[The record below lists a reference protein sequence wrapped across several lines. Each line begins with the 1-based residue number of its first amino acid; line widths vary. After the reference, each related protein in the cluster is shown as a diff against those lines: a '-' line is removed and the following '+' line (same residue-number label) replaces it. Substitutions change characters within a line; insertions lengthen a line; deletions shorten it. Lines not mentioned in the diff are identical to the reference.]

1 MFELKE
7 FQEYFQ
13 KLSKGACT
21 YNALYAYWQEQLFER
36 VMRLFVWKCDPI
48 DQKEIEQRL
57 ILAGH
62 CGITKLA
69 KKYRKHNLSD
79 NDLTAM
85 FGTFFGPTE
94 YNDEWTGYTVR
105 CPIYA
110 GERTIGKNVVV
121 ISNNAERNPV
131 APLIHHYSQLL
142 AHAEVTFIN
151 VLINAR
157 DNSGIPIVSTERQ
170 KQAVLAYQGKKFNG
184 QYSAIAD
191 PGALGVN
198 YTQAMNLQSSLYKEM
213 WETRNNILK
222 EFYSDIGVKAAFEK
236 QSNTIDAEVRSN
248 DSLLLLNI
256 KDMLEYRKR
265 GCEAVNELYGTDWSV
280 KVSDEIDYRAEAKGA
295 TGAVVTEVEKDENDQ

>member
-1 MFELKE
+1 MLELYENKE
-7 FQEYFQ
+7 WFD

-21 YNALYAYWQEQLFER
+21 YNALYGYWREQLFER
-36 VMRLFVWKCDPI
+36 VMRLFVWESDVE
-48 DQKEIEQRL
+48 QKEIEQRL
-57 ILAGH
+57 IIAGH
-62 CGITKLA
+62 CGITKLPR
-69 KKYRKHNLSD
+69 KKE
-79 NDLTAM
+79 LTAM
-85 FGTFFGPTE
+85 FGTFYGVTE
-94 YNDEWTGYTVR
+94 YFDEFKNYTVH

-110 GERTIGKNVVV
+110 GTRTIGKDIAI

-131 APLIHHYSQLL
+131 LPLIHHYAQLL
-142 AHAEVTFIN
+142 AHAEVTFLNI
-151 VLINAR
+151 LINAR

-170 KQAVLAYQGKKFNG
+170 KQAVIQYQGKKFNG

-198 YTQAMNLQSSLYKEM
+198 YTQQTTLNSSLYKEM

-265 GCEAVNELYGTDWSV
+265 GCEAVNKLYGTNWSV
-280 KVSDEIDYRAEAKGA
+280 KVSDEINYRAGEAVPAG
-295 TGAVVTEVEKDENDQ
+295 EVEKTEND

>member
-1 MFELKE
+1 MLELYENKE
-7 FQEYFQ
+7 WFD

-21 YNALYAYWQEQLFER
+21 YNALYGYWREQLFER
-36 VMRLFVWKCDPI
+36 VMRLFVWESDVE
-48 DQKEIEQRL
+48 QKEIEQRL
-57 ILAGH
+57 IIAGH
-62 CGITKLA
+62 CGITKLPR
-69 KKYRKHNLSD
+69 KKE
-79 NDLTAM
+79 LTAM
-85 FGTFFGPTE
+85 FGTFYGVTE
-94 YNDEWTGYTVR
+94 YFDEFKNYTVH

-110 GERTIGKNVVV
+110 GTRTIGKDIAI

-131 APLIHHYSQLL
+131 LPLIHHYAQLL
-142 AHAEVTFIN
+142 AHAEVTFLNI
-151 VLINAR
+151 LINAR

-170 KQAVLAYQGKKFNG
+170 KQAVLQYQGKKFNG

-198 YTQAMNLQSSLYKEM
+198 YTQQTTLNSSLYKEM

-265 GCEAVNELYGTDWSV
+265 GCEAVNKLYGTNWSV
-280 KVSDEIDYRAEAKGA
+280 KVSDEINYRAGEAVPAG
-295 TGAVVTEVEKDENDQ
+295 EVENNEND